1 MDDNLNLE
9 RLDSFVHWFSSINL
23 RVEWNRKRRPWH
35 LRILKQKQVLFFN
48 FVFGVPWKGL
58 DTWAVWSLWGRRARI
73 LSIIRT
79 GGGGQ
84 LGRSLPYSMSLTWLS
99 KEKELR
105 ALAKCF
111 PSFTEISKKYL
122 KLILWIQYLFY
133 NLFFLLFIT
142 LFLLETYSLFHCVKK
157 KNKKV
162 FTFADI
168 MNSVKA
174 DSRSAGSFYCCISGK
189 GVPFYTQL
197 IPKCECKLPACSTCR
212 WG

>member
-9 RLDSFVHWFSSINL
+9 RLDSFVHWFCSINL

-84 LGRSLPYSMSLTWLS
+84 LGRSLPS
-99 KEKELR
+99 
-105 ALAKCF
+105 C
-111 PSFTEISKKYL
+111 PSHDYL
-122 KLILWIQYLFY
+122 KKRNWEHWLNAFLLLLRFLKNIWNSFFGSGTYFIIFSFCCSLPFSFWKLTVCFTVSKRKTRRFSLLLILWIVLKQTHALQAVS
-133 NLFFLLFIT
+133 I
-142 LFLLETYSLFHCVKK
+142 V
-157 KNKKV
+157 V
-162 FTFADI
+162 
-168 MNSVKA
+168 
-174 DSRSAGSFYCCISGK
+174 
-189 GVPFYTQL
+189 
-197 IPKCECKLPACSTCR
+197 
-212 WG
+212 